1 MEGLTPPSAGPVVR
15 LRGLSKH
22 FGATRALVDIDL
34 DIAPGS
40 VHGLVGQNGAGKST
54 LGKILSGIHERDS
67 GDFIAFGDAVRHWSP
82 RAALARGIAM
92 IQQELSLVPELTV
105 AQNVFLGIEQHRLGL
120 LTERE
125 VERFDA
131 LNDQVGFRLNPTD
144 RVRSLRF
151 ADRQKVEILRALARN
166 AKLIVMDEPTSAL
179 TVDEADHLHQIIGR
193 LAADGRTVVYI
204 SHFLNEV
211 LQTCGVVT
219 TMRDGQVVRTAP
231 ATKETEGSLV
241 MAMVGRS
248 VEIAFPSRR
257 PPRVESGAPMLRV
270 EHLRAAPTVLDVT
283 FEVHPGEIVGL
294 AGLVGSGR
302 SEALRAVFGADVGDG
317 GLVEFE
323 SGPYARR
330 TPLRSIRRGIAML
343 PEDRR
348 GQGLVA
354 SMSVRENISLPSMA
368 QFTRWGLVNRR
379 KETSAIVRLLRELAV
394 VPQRPDE
401 DIMTLSGGNQQKVLL
416 GRWLGVTPKLLL
428 LDEPTRGIDVGAKQ
442 QIYETI
448 VQLAERGLGI
458 VLVSSELEEVMGLSD
473 RVYLIRSG
481 RTLGMVDPQEAT
493 LDQVL
498 FRLFGLAAQTQTA

>member
-1 MEGLTPPSAGPVVR
+1 MEPVVR
-15 LRGLSKH
+15 LHGVSKH
-22 FGATRALVDIDL
+22 FGATRALVDVNL
-34 DIAPGS
+34 DVTAGS

-54 LGKILSGIHERDS
+54 LGRVLSGIHERDS
-67 GDFIAFGDAVRHWSP
+67 GDFVAFGHAVRHWSP
-82 RAALARGIAM
+82 RAALESGIAM

-105 AQNVFLGIEQHRLGL
+105 AQNVFLGIEERRYGL
-120 LTERE
+120 LSERE

-131 LNDQVGFRLNPTD
+131 LNNQVGFRLDPTA

-166 AKLIVMDEPTSAL
+166 ARLIVMDEPTSAL
-179 TVDEADHLHQIIGR
+179 TVDEADHLHQIISR
-193 LAADGRTVVYI
+193 LAADGRTVVYV
-204 SHFLNEV
+204 SHFLKEV
-211 LQTCGVVT
+211 LQACDVVT
-219 TMRDGQVVRTAP
+219 TMRDGQIVRTAP
-231 ATKETEGSLV
+231 AAEESEASLV

-248 VEIAFPSRR
+248 VEIAFPRRR
-257 PPRVESGAPMLRV
+257 PAPMSGMPPLLRV
-270 EHLRAAPTVLDVT
+270 EHLQALPTVLDVS
-283 FEVHPGEIVGL
+283 FDVHAGEIVGL

-302 SEALRAVFGADVGDG
+302 SETLRAVFGADAADDG
-317 GLVEFE
+317 RVDFQ
-323 SGPYARR
+323 SGTYLHRS
-330 TPLRSIRRGIAML
+330 PLHSIRRGIAML

-368 QFTRWGLVNRR
+368 QFTKWGLVNRR